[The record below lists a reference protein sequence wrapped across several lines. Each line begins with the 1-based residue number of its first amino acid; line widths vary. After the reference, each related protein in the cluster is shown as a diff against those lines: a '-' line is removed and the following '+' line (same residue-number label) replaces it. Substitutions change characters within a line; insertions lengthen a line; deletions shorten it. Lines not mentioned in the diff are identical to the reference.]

1 MDQAVEVDNVA
12 LRRTTNE
19 STAAMIALEQTGGDD
34 LLSSRL
40 RRISPIRKLSLS

>member
-19 STAAMIALEQTGGDD
+19 STAAMIALEQTGDD